1 MSFLCGQIALICIF
15 SISAFFNLYNF
26 GSFTTFIFSFFMQS
40 SFSSSNINRV
50 PIYFYLVLLPL
61 CFFIKLWHFTL
72 RLKISGEDAEFLLSK
87 DKFFVMFWHNRIF
100 VLPYLKRVFRRRKK
114 MSGLVSA
121 SKDGALLAALFNF
134 FDIDSIRGSSR
145 KRKVASLFE
154 IAEAV
159 GQGSSVCITPD
170 GPIGPIYKLKKDSL
184 KVAEF
189 TDLDILFLRVNYRS
203 YFTLP
208 TWDKFQIP
216 LPFSSV
222 DLKVVSCRPYS
233 DIAQSAQKEGV
244 SPVEYAEHLM
254 GR

>member
-1 MSFLCGQIALICIF
+1 MNKQTSGA
-15 SISAFFNLYNF
+15 
-26 GSFTTFIFSFFMQS
+26 
-40 SFSSSNINRV
+40 NINKV
-50 PIYFYLVLLPL
+50 PIYFYLVLIPL
-61 CFFIKLWHFTL
+61 CLFIKIWQATL
-72 RLKISGEDAEFLLSK
+72 RLKISNQDADILRHK

-100 VLPYLKRVFRRRKK
+100 VLPYLKKVFRPNKK

-121 SKDGALLAALFNF
+121 SKDGALLVALFNF
-134 FDIDSIRGSSR
+134 FGIDSIRGSSR

-159 GQGSSVCITPD
+159 EEGSSVCITPD
-170 GPIGPIYKLKKDSL
+170 GPIGPIYKLKNGSL

-189 TDLDILFLRVNYRS
+189 TNLDILFMRINYKN

-216 LPFSSV
+216 LPFS
-222 DLKVVSCRPYS
+222 KVEMEIVKYCPYS
-233 DIAQSAQKEGV
+233 QIASEAEQKEI
-244 SPVEYAEHLM
+244 SPTEYAERLM

>member
-1 MSFLCGQIALICIF
+1 
-15 SISAFFNLYNF
+15 
-26 GSFTTFIFSFFMQS
+26 MQS
-40 SFSSSNINRV
+40 SVSSPNINRV

-72 RLKISGEDAEFLLSK
+72 RLKISGQDAELLRSN
-87 DKFFVMFWHNRIF
+87 DRFFVMFWHNRIF

-134 FDIDSIRGSSR
+134 FGIDSIRGSSR

-159 GQGSSVCITPD
+159 ERGSSVCITPD
-170 GPIGPIYKLKKDSL
+170 GPIGPLYKLKKGSL

-189 TDLDILFLRVNYRS
+189 TNLDVLFLRVDYRS

-216 LPFSSV
+216 FPFSRV
-222 DLKVVSCRPYS
+222 DLKVVACLSYS
-233 DIAQSAQKEGV
+233 EIAQSAQKEGV

>member
-1 MSFLCGQIALICIF
+1 M
-15 SISAFFNLYNF
+15 
-26 GSFTTFIFSFFMQS
+26 FSFFMKRSVS
-40 SFSSSNINRV
+40 SQNINRV

-61 CFFIKLWHFTL
+61 CFLIKLWHFTL
-72 RLKISGEDAEFLLSK
+72 RLKISGEDAEFLHSM
-87 DKFFVMFWHNRIF
+87 DKFFVIFWHNRIF
-100 VLPYLKRVFRRRKK
+100 VLPYLKRVFLRRKK

-134 FDIDSIRGSSR
+134 FGIDSIRGSSR
-145 KRKVASLFE
+145 KRKTASLFE

-159 GQGSSVCITPD
+159 ERGSSVCITPD
-170 GPIGPIYKLKKDSL
+170 GPIGPLYKLKKGSL

-189 TDLDILFLRVNYRS
+189 TNLKILFLRVDYRA

-216 LPFSSV
+216 LPFSRV
-222 DLKVVSCRPYS
+222 DLKVEACLPYS
-233 DIAQSAQKEGV
+233 EVASLAEKDGI
-244 SPVEYAEHLM
+244 SPVEYAERLM